1 MLYEP
6 GYVVPT
12 PLQHLRL
19 ENCAATLPNNKGIK
33 KLYDPDYAVPTFPTT
48 STAQKLHCNPAQ

>member
-6 GYVVPT
+6 DYVVPT

-33 KLYDPDYAVPTFPTT
+33 KLYDPDYVKSSPLSAI
-48 STAQKLHCNPAQ
+48 L

>member
-6 GYVVPT
+6 DHVSL
-12 PLQHLRL
+12 PLYNHLQL
-19 ENCAATLPNNKGIK
+19 EDCAATLSNNKGIK

-48 STAQKLHCNPAQ
+48 STAQKLYCNPAQ